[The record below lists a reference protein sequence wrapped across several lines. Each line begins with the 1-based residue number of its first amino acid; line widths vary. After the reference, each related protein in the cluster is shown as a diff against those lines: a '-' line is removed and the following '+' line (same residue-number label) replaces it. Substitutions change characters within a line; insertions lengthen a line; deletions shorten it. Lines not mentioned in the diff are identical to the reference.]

1 MCQAQNL
8 KSTTSNRN
16 AMLPNAMNL
25 IKNDSEIRR
34 IATDWADAQNKED
47 KISKRT
53 AIKRA
58 KAALKS
64 ACELY
69 QSVGGNVIAATSLNN
84 VDGVQAF
91 GKKELTSANIENL
104 PKKWV
109 KHVQLGELS
118 EEARNR
124 ISLGCGGQRYLQALS
139 YLGPDD
145 DDFNLGTETQQAY
158 IAFLLNWT
166 KGHVY
171 WDLHPIFKSSLV
183 TSTRPALYFPSL
195 KKFTATNF

>member
-1 MCQAQNL
+1 
-8 KSTTSNRN
+8 
-16 AMLPNAMNL
+16 MLPNAMNL

-69 QSVGGNVIAATSLNN
+69 QSVGGNVIAVTSLNN

-91 GKKELTSANIENL
+91 GKKAIIT
-104 PKKWV
+104 KKM
-109 KHVQLGELS
+109 LE
-118 EEARNR
+118 
-124 ISLGCGGQRYLQALS
+124 SLGFHWKKMYSVCH
-139 YLGPDD
+139 
-145 DDFNLGTETQQAY
+145 GT
-158 IAFLLNWT
+158 
-166 KGHVY
+166 
-171 WDLHPIFKSSLV
+171 
-183 TSTRPALYFPSL
+183 
-195 KKFTATNF
+195 